1 MTVPARL
8 RAVAVTYGAGAAAAV
23 LAGALRLPLP
33 SLLGP
38 LLATGAASA
47 LGRPRPVLPG
57 ARQAGQ
63 AVVGATLGLYFTAEV
78 LGVLGAALP
87 WMAAAAAA
95 ALGTGIAGARL
106 LRRRAELDPATA
118 FYASVPGGA
127 AEMAVFGERDGGD
140 PAVIALCQSL
150 RIAAVVSLLPLALAV
165 AGARGDDAWAPVARQ
180 GFPGGPS
187 TLALLGLS
195 AALALRVVRVPNGW
209 LFGPLAASA
218 WLTASGIG
226 APALPRLLVDAAQV
240 AIGCALGSLFR
251 RELLRDARVLLPAIA
266 LGIAQGL
273 LLLGAFAVALARGTG
288 RPLPTLLLA
297 TAPGGIAEMCLT
309 ARTLRLGVPL
319 VTAFHVVRI
328 VAQLTLAPATFR
340 LWRAIDRAVR
350 RQEHERSPSP

>member
-1 MTVPARL
+1 MPSRL
-8 RAVAVTYGAGAAAAV
+8 RALAVTYGAGAAAAAV
-23 LAGALRLPLP
+23 AAALRLPLP

-47 LGRPRPVLPG
+47 LGRPRPVVPG

-78 LGVLGAALP
+78 LGVLAAALP

-95 ALGTGIAGARL
+95 ALATGIAGARL
-106 LRRRAELDPATA
+106 LRRRARLDPATA

-127 AEMAVFGERDGGD
+127 AEMAVFGARDGGD

-165 AGARGDDAWAPVARQ
+165 VGIRGDDLWTPADRQ
-180 GFPGGPS
+180 AFPGGPAA
-187 TLALLGLS
+187 LALLGLA
-195 AALALRVVRVPNGW
+195 AALAFRLLRVPNGW

-251 RELLRDARVLLPAIA
+251 RELLRDARVLLPAMA
-266 LGIAQGL
+266 LGIAQGMV
-273 LLLGAFAVALARGTG
+273 LLGAFALAVALGTG
-288 RPLPTLLLA
+288 RPLATLLLA

-328 VAQLTLAPATFR
+328 VAQLTLAPATFQ
-340 LWRAIDRAVR
+340 LWRVIDRALR
-350 RQEHERSPSP
+350 RQQDERSPSP